1 MTIDDLENEAEH
13 ENDSFPHTTGRASFS
28 LLSAPPLPLNLPE
41 LNVIPAHSLDTI
53 YQLSTGFQSPSGHT
67 SVGVS
72 ILRLSGPL
80 SLSAALLLCR
90 LQRVPAARK
99 AVRVALW
106 EAREGGR
113 MLDGPCLLL
122 YFPAPHS
129 FTGED
134 VVEFHTHGNPLI
146 AQQVMAAL
154 AALSFPLTSAAVN
167 VSSPPV
173 RLREATAGEF
183 TRRAFLNGR
192 MDLLQ
197 VEALSDVLTARTEQ
211 QHVQAMHQLA
221 GSLSAVYESWRR
233 QLIGLLAHVEAVLD
247 FSEDEP
253 DVSADSVLH
262 DITTRMQRLLD
273 DMRAHVSDAN
283 KGELIREGVEVCIVG
298 QVNVGKSSLLN
309 ALAGR
314 DVSIVSP
321 QAGTTRDVMEVAL
334 NVGGYAVRLVDTA
347 GLRDSEDVV
356 EQEGV
361 RRAKRRAEEAQV
373 RVVMFDANDTR
384 LSDELLQT
392 ASLVDG
398 RAIVVFSKVDI
409 LLPLAGSANAHEPA
423 ADDAEAA
430 RHKQLHNRSNSDA
443 SLHPAYDSE
452 ALQQH
457 LHTTFAPLFATF
469 KAPPLAV
476 VPLSCRH
483 HYNLSTLL
491 AALTTSVRTLL
502 SSPTA
507 DTGSTSQPLITRER
521 HRQHIVDCVDELERC
536 MIRLRADDL
545 VLCAE
550 CLRGCVRSMARV
562 VGRVDVE
569 EVLDVIFAD
578 FCIGK

>member
-1 MTIDDLENEAEH
+1 M
-13 ENDSFPHTTGRASFS
+13 
-28 LLSAPPLPLNLPE
+28 PLHLPE
-41 LNVIPAHSLDTI
+41 LHVTSSSSIDTI

-80 SLSAALLLCR
+80 SLPASLLLSR
-90 LQRVPAARK
+90 LQHVPAARR
-99 AVRVALW
+99 AVRVTLW
-106 EAREGGR
+106 EAREAGC

-122 YFPAPHS
+122 YFPAPNS

-134 VVEFHTHGNPLI
+134 VVELHLHGNPLI
-146 AQQVMAAL
+146 VQQVMAAL
-154 AALSFPLTSAAVN
+154 ASLTFPLSPAADDL
-167 VSSPPV
+167 SSPPI

-197 VEALSDVLTARTEQ
+197 VEALSDALTARTEQ
-211 QHVQAMHQLA
+211 QHAQAMQQLA
-221 GSLSAVYESWRR
+221 GSLSAVYEQWRR

-262 DITTRMQRLLD
+262 DITPRMQRLLH
-273 DMRAHVSDAN
+273 DMRAHISDAN

-356 EQEGV
+356 EREGV
-361 RRAKRRAEEAQV
+361 RRAKRRAEDAQV
-373 RVVMFDANDTR
+373 RVVVFDASDAR

-392 ASLVDG
+392 AAMVDE
-398 RAIVVFSKVDI
+398 RTIVVFSKVD
-409 LLPLAGSANAHEPA
+409 LLPPTVPSVSPLSATI
-423 ADDAEAA
+423 ADTAAA
-430 RHKQLHNRSNSDA
+430 RHRKLHNRSNSDA
-443 SLHPAYDSE
+443 LPQPAYDND
-452 ALQQH
+452 ALKQH
-457 LHTTFAPLFATF
+457 LQTAFAPLLAAF
-469 KAPPLAV
+469 KAPPLAMI
-476 VPLSCRH
+476 PLSCLH
-483 HYNLSTLL
+483 QYNLPTLL
-491 AALTTSVRTLL
+491 TALTASIRSLL
-502 SSPTA
+502 SSPSAA
-507 DTGSTSQPLITRER
+507 DATSGAAQPVITRER
-521 HRQHIVDCVDELERC
+521 HRLHIVECVELLERA
-536 MIRLRADDL
+536 MERLSRDDL

-550 CLRGCVRSMARV
+550 CLRGCVRSLARV

-569 EVLDVIFAD
+569 EVLDVIFSD

>member
-1 MTIDDLENEAEH
+1 M
-13 ENDSFPHTTGRASFS
+13 
-28 LLSAPPLPLNLPE
+28 
-41 LNVIPAHSLDTI
+41 

-72 ILRLSGPL
+72 ILRVSGPL
-80 SLSAALLLCR
+80 SLPAALLLSR
-90 LQRVPAARK
+90 LQRVPTARK
-99 AVRVALW
+99 AVRVTLW
-106 EAREGGR
+106 EARECGR

-134 VVEFHTHGNPLI
+134 VVELHVHGNPLI
-146 AQQVMAAL
+146 AQQVMSAL
-154 AALSFPLTSAAVN
+154 ASLSFPVDSAAID
-167 VSSPPV
+167 SSSAPI

-183 TRRAFLNGR
+183 TRRAFVNGR

-197 VEALSDVLTARTEQ
+197 VEALSDVLTARTEH
-211 QHVQAMHQLA
+211 QHAQAMQQLA
-221 GSLSAVYESWRR
+221 GSLSAVYDSWRR

-262 DITTRMQRLLD
+262 DITPRMQRLLD
-273 DMRAHVSDAN
+273 DMRAHLTDAN

-298 QVNVGKSSLLN
+298 RVNVGKSSLLN

-314 DVSIVSP
+314 DVSIVSE
-321 QAGTTRDVMEVAL
+321 QAGTTRDAMEVAL

-356 EQEGV
+356 EREGV
-361 RRAKRRAEEAQV
+361 RRAKRRAEGAQM
-373 RVVMFDANDTR
+373 RVVVFDASDTKV
-384 LSDELLQT
+384 SDELLQM
-392 ASLVDG
+392 AAMVDG
-398 RAIVVFSKVDI
+398 RTIVVFSKVD
-409 LLPLAGSANAHEPA
+409 LLQPHTASAAPLTSHTAGSAAS
-423 ADDAEAA
+423 
-430 RHKQLHNRSNSDA
+430 RHKQLHNRSNSDTA
-443 SLHPAYDSE
+443 LHPAYDND
-452 ALQQH
+452 ALQQQ
-457 LHTTFAPLFATF
+457 LRTAFVPLFAAFT
-469 KAPPLAV
+469 APPLAV
-476 VPLSCRH
+476 IPLSCLH

-491 AALTTSVRTLL
+491 AALTTSIRSLL
-502 SSPTA
+502 SSPSA
-507 DTGSTSQPLITRER
+507 DTASAAQPLITRER
-521 HRQHIVDCVDELERC
+521 HRQHIVECVAELERGLE
-536 MIRLRADDL
+536 RLSVDDV

-550 CLRGCVRSMARV
+550 CLRGCVRSLARV

>member
-1 MTIDDLENEAEH
+1 M
-13 ENDSFPHTTGRASFS
+13 
-28 LLSAPPLPLNLPE
+28 PE
-41 LNVIPAHSLDTI
+41 LHGTPSSDIDSI

-80 SLSAALLLCR
+80 ALPAALVLSR
-90 LQRVPAARK
+90 LQRVPIARK
-99 AVRVALW
+99 AVRVTLW

-113 MLDGPCLLL
+113 MLDGPSLLL

-134 VVEFHTHGNPLI
+134 VVELHVHGNPLI

-154 AALSFPLTSAAVN
+154 ASLSFPLDSTAISLFAA
-167 VSSPPV
+167 PA
-173 RLREATAGEF
+173 RLREAAAGEF

-197 VEALSDVLTARTEQ
+197 VEALADVLTARTEQ
-211 QHVQAMHQLA
+211 QHAQAMQQLA

-262 DITTRMQRLLD
+262 DITPRMQRLLD
-273 DMRAHVSDAN
+273 DMRAHVGDAN
-283 KGELIREGVEVCIVG
+283 KGELIREGVEVCIIG

-334 NVGGYAVRLVDTA
+334 NMGGYAVRLVDTA

-356 EQEGV
+356 EREGV
-361 RRAKRRAEEAQV
+361 RRAKRRAENAQL
-373 RVVMFDANDTR
+373 RVVLFDATDAR

-392 ASLVDG
+392 AAMVDE
-398 RAIVVFSKVDI
+398 RTIVVFSKVD
-409 LLPLAGSANAHEPA
+409 LLPLHVVSVAPLGSTA
-423 ADDAEAA
+423 ADAA
-430 RHKQLHNRSNSDA
+430 ASLHKQLHNRSNSDS
-443 SLHPAYDSE
+443 SLHPTYNNE
-452 ALQQH
+452 ALQRH
-457 LHTTFAPLFATF
+457 LHTAFAPLFAAFT
-469 KAPPLAV
+469 APPLAV
-476 VPLSCRH
+476 LPLSCLH
-483 HYNLSTLL
+483 HYNLSALL
-491 AALTTSVRTLL
+491 AALTASIRSLL
-502 SSPTA
+502 STPTLESVS
-507 DTGSTSQPLITRER
+507 TGQPLITRER
-521 HRQHIVDCVDELERC
+521 HRLHIVECVELLERG
-536 MIRLRADDL
+536 MARLAADDL

-550 CLRGCVRSMARV
+550 CLRGGVRSLARV
-562 VGRVDVE
+562 LGRVDVE